1 MDTFFHILNLQRED
15 NLYIMDMMPGPKV
28 SFINYGGSTVVL
40 YTSMHCIVLH
50 ITLMIMAHT
59 HHTVEY
65 NYCIISYNII
75 FID

>member
-40 YTSMHCIVLH
+40 YTSTTIQCVYWYIQNHSGIVV
-50 ITLMIMAHT
+50 
-59 HHTVEY
+59 VEPP
-65 NYCIISYNII
+65 
-75 FID
+75 